1 MKFWKHR
8 STHHQHFLKFNLMQN
23 NLVFGSWLIILIIW
37 YAWYVSISFNSIHF
51 VNNTFYSFT
60 FWLYVNRIFG
70 TLQWFH
76 TWKQAK
82 IMYARSTKKKQNSTQ
97 SEIRSSNVRFSLN
110 MQIYSNTF
118 ASTSFILWFCFC
130 VYPIHATYS
139 IVSRISIS
147 DFSSI

>member
-60 FWLYVNRIFG
+60 FWLYVIRIFG

-82 IMYARSTKKKQNSTQ
+82 IMYARSTKKKNKIQLNPKFEAQTYVFRSTCKSIPILLLPLHSYYGFVSVYIQ
-97 SEIRSSNVRFSLN
+97 S
-110 MQIYSNTF
+110 MQR
-118 ASTSFILWFCFC
+118 
-130 VYPIHATYS
+130 S